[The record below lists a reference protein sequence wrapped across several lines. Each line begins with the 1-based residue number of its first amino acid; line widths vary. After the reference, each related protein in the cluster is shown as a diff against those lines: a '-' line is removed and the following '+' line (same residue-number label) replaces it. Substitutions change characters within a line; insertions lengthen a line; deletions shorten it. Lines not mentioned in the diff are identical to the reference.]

1 MASTSTSRQ
10 SFPAF
15 PYEPYPIQLDLMRGL
30 YKVLERG
37 GIGVFES
44 PTGTGKTLS
53 VLCSALQWLEDH
65 RRRLERGEGGDVGD
79 EGAKDPSSS
88 GANGV
93 DANDEPDWLRD
104 YEKDK
109 SARDFAERMKR
120 RLERRRNARKAA
132 AAVDA
137 AFFAGQKRREKAD
150 RDERADREKRMGG
163 KTIDAGNDALA
174 EDAEFLADD
183 WDDDKPPGT
192 RAANPD
198 LMISDDDST
207 DDERDDRGLRKKR
220 ARRAGG
226 SVRLGVQDS
235 DTDADDA
242 ATEQVIFCSRT
253 HSQLTQ
259 VVGELN
265 STTFGGEDGTINAV
279 AVASRAQLC
288 VNPEVRAAAGNSAA
302 RLNERCLELGK
313 PKARG
318 ERARKG
324 EGKDG
329 GEAKPK
335 TGGGCPYLK
344 KRHAA
349 VADLAE
355 AALAAPMDI
364 EDLAAA
370 GTRHKA
376 CAYYAARKALPRAD
390 LVFAPYA
397 SLLHRET
404 RESLGIHLKGSVVV
418 FDEAHNLV
426 EAVHGA
432 YGSVLT
438 GKQCGAVHA
447 MVTAYVD
454 RFYTR
459 LAVGNLRH
467 LKTLGALA
475 RGFTAALKD
484 QNKPGSKSN
493 ESSAGEV
500 KSLNDFLFQCG
511 ADNVNFF
518 ALQRYLRDSKIAHK
532 IAGYGEHV
540 ARSDSSGAADPWNWE
555 DDAALGVGV
564 VSDKTSTN
572 PDVPRQPRVGS
583 VHALAAFVSA
593 LASADADGR
602 ILVERGDGGDAD
614 ADGGRLKFVLLDAA
628 ARFRQIVDE
637 SRAVVL
643 VGGTLAPIP
652 ELARQLFPGA
662 VPEGHET
669 NAVEPR
675 NEGQTNADTKEN
687 EGKPARTLTSLSC
700 GHVVPPDA
708 LLPLAVAK
716 GPSGKPLDYSFQSR
730 GKPEMI
736 DELGR
741 LLANAC
747 QVAPGGVVV
756 FCPSFAYA
764 DTVYERWVKTGV
776 NSQIARHKALFREPR
791 QAAKVEKVL
800 RDFATSVRNGEDRRK
815 VSFFSLSYRQLE

>member
-1 MASTSTSRQ
+1 
-10 SFPAF
+10 
-15 PYEPYPIQLDLMRGL
+15 
-30 YKVLERG
+30 
-37 GIGVFES
+37 
-44 PTGTGKTLS
+44 
-53 VLCSALQWLEDH
+53 
-65 RRRLERGEGGDVGD
+65 
-79 EGAKDPSSS
+79 
-88 GANGV
+88 
-93 DANDEPDWLRD
+93 
-104 YEKDK
+104 
-109 SARDFAERMKR
+109 
-120 RLERRRNARKAA
+120 
-132 AAVDA
+132 
-137 AFFAGQKRREKAD
+137 
-150 RDERADREKRMGG
+150 
-163 KTIDAGNDALA
+163 
-174 EDAEFLADD
+174 
-183 WDDDKPPGT
+183 
-192 RAANPD
+192 
-198 LMISDDDST
+198 
-207 DDERDDRGLRKKR
+207 
-220 ARRAGG
+220 
-226 SVRLGVQDS
+226 
-235 DTDADDA
+235 
-242 ATEQVIFCSRT
+242 
-253 HSQLTQ
+253 
-259 VVGELN
+259 
-265 STTFGGEDGTINAV
+265 
-279 AVASRAQLC
+279 
-288 VNPEVRAAAGNSAA
+288 
-302 RLNERCLELGK
+302 
-313 PKARG
+313 
-318 ERARKG
+318 
-324 EGKDG
+324 
-329 GEAKPK
+329 
-335 TGGGCPYLK
+335 
-344 KRHAA
+344 
-349 VADLAE
+349 
-355 AALAAPMDI
+355 MDI

-404 RESLGIHLKGSVVV
+404 RESLGINLKGSVVV

-602 ILVERGDGGDAD
+602 ILVERGDDV
-614 ADGGRLKFVLLDAA
+614 DGGRLKFVLLDAA

-756 FCPSFAYA
+756 FFPSFAYA

>member
-1 MASTSTSRQ
+1 MTSGGASPTGGAGGCRGGDVASTSTSRQ

-163 KTIDAGNDALA
+163 KTIDAGNDAAA

-329 GEAKPK
+329 GDTKPK

-397 SLLHRET
+397 SLLHKET
-404 RESLGIHLKGSVVV
+404 RESLGINLKGSVVV

-602 ILVERGDGGDAD
+602 ILVERGGGDATSTE
-614 ADGGRLKFVLLDAA
+614 AG
-628 ARFRQIVDE
+628 
-637 SRAVVL
+637 S
-643 VGGTLAPIP
+643 
-652 ELARQLFPGA
+652 
-662 VPEGHET
+662 
-669 NAVEPR
+669 
-675 NEGQTNADTKEN
+675 
-687 EGKPARTLTSLSC
+687 SLSSST
-700 GHVVPPDA
+700 PP
-708 LLPLAVAK
+708 L
-716 GPSGKPLDYSFQSR
+716 GSGRSSMNQ
-730 GKPEMI
+730 
-736 DELGR
+736 
-741 LLANAC
+741 
-747 QVAPGGVVV
+747 
-756 FCPSFAYA
+756 
-764 DTVYERWVKTGV
+764 ERWFSSAVRSRRYRSSPGSSSRTRFPRAWKRTQLNQETRVK
-776 NSQIARHKALFREPR
+776 
-791 QAAKVEKVL
+791 
-800 RDFATSVRNGEDRRK
+800 
-815 VSFFSLSYRQLE
+815 